1 MSFLK
6 RMKEKLMGKPSQ
18 EEQTQHDEQLQVEE
32 SPIEELSSNARESLV
47 TADRQS
53 ANKMTAEAQGVVSE
67 PSTVI
72 ETEGKQ
78 KEEQTAVEVIDEK
91 ASVEVVEQQLAVEK
105 TVVEKQ
111 PIVESVTAEETEQL
125 REFVTEDDEQQEK
138 KGWFKS
144 AFSITEKFKS
154 GLTKTRDSFTSKV
167 NDLVAKYRTVDEDF
181 FEDLEEVLLQ
191 ADVGFETV
199 MELID
204 ILRYEV
210 QKKNIKSTDG
220 IQALISEKLVEIY
233 EKNGEENTELHLQPK
248 GELTVILFVGVNGV
262 GKTTTIGKLAHRL
275 KSEGR
280 TVMLAAGDTFRAGAI
295 DQLQV
300 WGDRVGVDV
309 IKQSEGSDP
318 AAVMYDAVHAAKNR
332 GVDVL
337 ICDTAGRLQNKVNL
351 MKELEKVHRVIS
363 REVPNAPHEVLLAL
377 DATTGQ
383 NALVQAST
391 FKEATK
397 VTGIVLTKLDGTAK
411 GGIVIAIRNKLQI
424 PVKFVGLGEQMDDL
438 QPFDAERYVYGL
450 FADSIDEQIKKEDEE

>member
-6 RMKEKLMGKPSQ
+6 RMKEKLMGGPSK
-18 EEQTQHDEQLQVEE
+18 EEVKEPEQQVEE
-32 SPIEELSSNARESLV
+32 
-47 TADRQS
+47 
-53 ANKMTAEAQGVVSE
+53 VV
-67 PSTVI
+67 
-72 ETEGKQ
+72 ETEEPVQ
-78 KEEQTAVEVIDEK
+78 AELPAVEEVKEQ
-91 ASVEVVEQQLAVEK
+91 EVVEETTKPVEEE
-105 TVVEKQ
+105 TVETVQEEKQ
-111 PIVESVTAEETEQL
+111 EVAIVEEVKDEPEAEKES
-125 REFVTEDDEQQEK
+125 K
-138 KGWFKS
+138 SWFRS

-167 NDLVAKYRTVDEDF
+167 NDLVARYRTVDEDF
-181 FEDLEEVLLQ
+181 FEELEEVLLQ

-199 MELID
+199 MELTE

-233 EKNGEENTELHLQPK
+233 EKAGDDHIELNLQPK

-280 TVMLAAGDTFRAGAI
+280 SVMLAAGDTFRAGAI

-300 WGDRVGVDV
+300 WGDRVGVEV

-383 NALVQAST
+383 NALIQAQT
-391 FKEATK
+391 FKEATN

-411 GGIVIAIRNKLQI
+411 GGIVIAIRNKLHI
-424 PVKFVGLGEQMDDL
+424 PVKFVGLGEKMDDL
-438 QPFDAERYVYGL
+438 QPFDPERYVYGL
-450 FADSIDEQIKKEDEE
+450 FADALDEQLKEEE